1 MDRSIRQR
9 TGTQTRVHFGGPT
22 LLGFAFVLLF
32 LAVLP
37 ATRPSQAAE
46 VPRPE
51 SRLGFKPG
59 ADFHLAAWPDVVAYF
74 RAVDDASDRVAVRT
88 LGETTEGRPYIAAVI
103 SSSDTISNLDKYKDF
118 QAKLHDPRKLGSAD
132 EAERAVAESKAV
144 VVITASIHSTETAST
159 MMTMELLHEL
169 ATGEDARTRE
179 ILDKTILILVPSA
192 NPDGVDKV
200 AKWYERSK
208 GHPWEG
214 SGLPELYH
222 KYAGHDTNRDWFML
236 NLKETQLLS
245 KLLYTEWFPTWH
257 YDVHQM
263 GGRGARL
270 FVPPF
275 FDPINPNLD
284 PRMNQSIA
292 MIGAHMA
299 SDLADEGKRGVLTHA
314 MYDNWWNGGN
324 RTTPQRHNI
333 VAVLTEAASVKLA
346 SPIFIEKEQLAGQT
360 RGFTEHK
367 PAVNFVDPWPGGWC
381 RHTDIIETYLTSSR
395 SLQTNSASNRERFQ
409 SNLMAM
415 AKTSID
421 KGKSDPPFAWVV
433 PSGQRDDGT
442 AAEMVR
448 ILHDTGIEVHKAKS
462 AITAGAAEY
471 PAGSWVLYAA
481 QPYRNHLKDMME
493 SQVYPTRLTAGGKA
507 ETPYDVAGWT
517 LPLQMG
523 VRAVEVRTAFEGET
537 ERVDR
542 VEKSAGQILA
552 ATGESDGHSTRD
564 PRSPAGNGSKRT
576 EPRPVYRFPAKSP
589 ANDDFI
595 VLRALQEAGIRVSSV
610 SPHMTGGRGGS
621 DLVTRWFEVPRSERV
636 KEILDSVL
644 PKFSTRVQEDVSYL
658 EQDTGALPEKRLAVY
673 QPWASS
679 MDEGWT
685 RLVLEK
691 FKLQYTT
698 VHNADIRAGALND
711 RYDVILLP
719 SIGTRVLRD
728 GYAENDSEPAYV
740 GGIGAE
746 GVAAIRA
753 FLQKG
758 GTLVC
763 LDNSCE
769 FAIDEFDLSVKNVLK
784 GVSTADFYGP
794 GSILRAKVAVNDEV
808 TVGMPEEFSVYFDQS
823 AAFEVPSGSNA
834 KVLVRYA
841 GSHPLESGWLLGP
854 SKLAGKGAI
863 VRAAFGKG
871 SVILFGFPPQHRG
884 QTHGTF
890 RLLFNSL
897 IY

>member
-1 MDRSIRQR
+1 
-9 TGTQTRVHFGGPT
+9 
-22 LLGFAFVLLF
+22 
-32 LAVLP
+32 
-37 ATRPSQAAE
+37 
-46 VPRPE
+46 
-51 SRLGFKPG
+51 
-59 ADFHLAAWPDVVAYF
+59 
-74 RAVDDASDRVAVRT
+74 
-88 LGETTEGRPYIAAVI
+88 
-103 SSSDTISNLDKYKDF
+103 
-118 QAKLHDPRKLGSAD
+118 
-132 EAERAVAESKAV
+132 
-144 VVITASIHSTETAST
+144 
-159 MMTMELLHEL
+159 
-169 ATGEDARTRE
+169 
-179 ILDKTILILVPSA
+179 
-192 NPDGVDKV
+192 
-200 AKWYERSK
+200 
-208 GHPWEG
+208 
-214 SGLPELYH
+214 
-222 KYAGHDTNRDWFML
+222 ML

-245 KLLYTEWFPTWH
+245 KLLYTEWFPTLH

-367 PAVNFVDPWPGGWC
+367 PAVNFVDPWPGGWW
-381 RHTDIIETYLTSSR
+381 RLRDIIEYELTCSR
-395 SLQTNSASNRERFQ
+395 SLLTLAARYRERFQ

-415 AKTSID
+415 AKTSIT
-421 KGKSDPPFAWVV
+421 KGKSEPPFAWVV
-433 PSGQRDDGT
+433 PTGQRDDGT

-462 AITAGAAEY
+462 AIIAGAAEY

-507 ETPYDVAGWT
+507 EAPYDVAGWT

-523 VRAVEVRTAFEGET
+523 IRAVEVRSAFDAPT
-537 ERVDR
+537 ERLGHI
-542 VEKSAGQILA
+542 EKPVGQIVA
-552 ATGESDGHSTRD
+552 FTGESDGQSTGD
-564 PRSPAGNGSKRT
+564 PRLPGGNGTKPA
-576 EPRPVYRFPAKSP
+576 EPRPVFRFPVKSP
-589 ANDDFI
+589 SNDDFI
-595 VLRALQEAGIRVSSV
+595 VLRALQEAGISVSSV
-610 SPHMTGGRGGS
+610 SPKMTGRRS
-621 DLVTRWFEVPRSERV
+621 DADSITRWLEVPRNDQVRR
-636 KEILDSVL
+636 ILDSLL
-644 PKFSTRVQEDVSYL
+644 PNVSTRVQEDVSYR
-658 EQDTGALPEKRLAVY
+658 DPGAGALPVKRIAVY
-673 QPWASS
+673 QPWVSS

-691 FKLQYTT
+691 FKLKYTT

-746 GVAAIRA
+746 GVAAIRS

-769 FAIDEFDLSVKNVLK
+769 FAIEELDLSVKNVLK

-794 GSILRAKVAVNDEV
+794 GSILRAKVADNDEV
-808 TVGMPEEFSVYFDQS
+808 TFGMPEEFSVYFDQS

-863 VRAAFGKG
+863 VRASFGKG